1 MHHLAVGFIR
11 IREREHWNFWT
22 PQSWKGPSRLFFDA
36 RDPEGGVSVN
46 YPVILVGK
54 TLFCLQLPAFP
65 TACVWVCCYLSPRD
79 EWTFSYTLLLLPE
92 EEMEGLCWRR
102 IKKERLEW
110 FSLGR
115 NEGEATGVTRGAGW
129 VGRGEEGDAN
139 YAWRLLIAWLSA
151 SSCTENRGESE
162 RAGMRSEADS
172 LTPVSKFSHPLKESL
187 VCVGA
192 FPTAQREGTW
202 SLPRRT
208 SVIRIQSSGIC
219 KWEIKKSWVRRESI
233 CRPLRR
239 LCHFWPSRIITL
251 LPIKA
256 KKVFIILQYAVIP
269 IIST

>member
-1 MHHLAVGFIR
+1 MSGLLATLSSCYQKKKWRVFVDGGLRRNALNGF
-11 IREREHWNFWT
+11 
-22 PQSWKGPSRLFFDA
+22 L
-36 RDPEGGVSVN
+36 
-46 YPVILVGK
+46 
-54 TLFCLQLPAFP
+54 
-65 TACVWVCCYLSPRD
+65 WV
-79 EWTFSYTLLLLPE
+79 E
-92 EEMEGLCWRR
+92 
-102 IKKERLEW
+102 
-110 FSLGR
+110 
-115 NEGEATGVTRGAGW
+115 TRGRRQGLRG
-129 VGRGEEGDAN
+129 GRWGGEGDAN

>member
-151 SSCTENRGESE
+151 SSCTEDRGRE
-162 RAGMRSEADS
+162 RGRGCGARQTHWRQSRNSPIHWKRASFVSGPFQQRNARAPDPCPDA
-172 LTPVSKFSHPLKESL
+172 PVSHGFR
-187 VCVGA
+187 A
-192 FPTAQREGTW
+192 
-202 SLPRRT
+202 
-208 SVIRIQSSGIC
+208 
-219 KWEIKKSWVRRESI
+219 
-233 CRPLRR
+233 
-239 LCHFWPSRIITL
+239 
-251 LPIKA
+251 
-256 KKVFIILQYAVIP
+256 
-269 IIST
+269 